1 MKNMQSLNAG
11 FILTS
16 ISYTDQKINNYRQQR
31 EQLPA
36 ETKRSI
42 TKYDYCLP
50 PDDKKLLPLKK

>member
-1 MKNMQSLNAG
+1 M
-11 FILTS
+11 ILTS